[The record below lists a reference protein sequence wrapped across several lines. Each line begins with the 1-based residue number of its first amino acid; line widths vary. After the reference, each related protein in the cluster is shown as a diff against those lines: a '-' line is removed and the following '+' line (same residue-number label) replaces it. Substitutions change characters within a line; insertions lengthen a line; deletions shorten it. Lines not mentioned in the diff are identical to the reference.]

1 MSWHDQNAQFN
12 EIINQLFQKES
23 WHKRAEAAKEL
34 GLMKDGRAVNLLCK
48 ALKSENNETVQNKII
63 ESLGKIGNAKA
74 TMVIIEK
81 LKEDINK
88 GFVDKFRLTYIIESL
103 INIKDKRALVYI
115 GPLLNSKDED
125 LKKLAEKTFDII
137 EPNWREIIERQ
148 PKEKSFEEIF
158 KIKI

>member
-1 MSWHDQNAQFN
+1 MSWHIQNALFN

-23 WHKRAEAAKEL
+23 WHKRAEAAKQL

-63 ESLGKIGNAKA
+63 EALGKIGNAKA
-74 TMVIIEK
+74 TMVILDK
-81 LKEDINK
+81 LKEQLNK
-88 GFVDKFRLTYIIESL
+88 KFVDKFRLTYIIESL

-125 LKKLAEKTFDII
+125 LKKLAENAFDIL

-148 PKEKSFEEIF
+148 TKEKSIEEIF